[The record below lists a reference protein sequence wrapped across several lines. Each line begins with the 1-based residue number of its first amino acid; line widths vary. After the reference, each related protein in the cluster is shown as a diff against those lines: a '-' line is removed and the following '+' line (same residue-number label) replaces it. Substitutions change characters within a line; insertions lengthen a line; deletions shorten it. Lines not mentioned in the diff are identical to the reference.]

1 MIKDNKKILLY
12 INIIGIMIIISCL
25 FYFLEKNII
34 LSGEL
39 NLTSD
44 LKQKTPMFSILYP
57 EHRTLKTSGGFQI
70 IEYPVYFDL
79 RAPIKFDKA
88 NINVALNNPDNS
100 PINISIKTNES
111 EWTFDSYPLEN
122 NKNIFINL
130 KNAKIEN
137 GNLKFMISSPS
148 STATSIKPMIKF
160 IDARIYLDN
169 KRSRAQSYKNLL
181 KETYIELIKPI
192 SKLKNK
198 LNL

>member
-1 MIKDNKKILLY
+1 MINNNNNKILLY
-12 INIIGIMIIISCL
+12 VNIIGIIIIISCL

-39 NLTSD
+39 NLKSN
-44 LKQKTPMFSILYP
+44 LQQKTPMFSILYP
-57 EHRTLKTSGGFQI
+57 EHRTQKTNNGFQI

-79 RAPIKFDKA
+79 RSPIKFDKA
-88 NINVALNNPDNS
+88 NISIRLDNAENTS
-100 PINISIKTNES
+100 INLSIKTNKGD
-111 EWTFDSYPLEN
+111 WTFDDYPLYD
-122 NKNIFINL
+122 NKSILIDLQNS
-130 KNAKIEN
+130 KIEN

-148 STATSIKPMIKF
+148 STTSIKPLIKF
-160 IDARIYLDN
+160 IDAKIYLDD
-169 KRSRAQSYKNLL
+169 KRTRIQSYKIFI